1 MNDGMGQGQ
10 RLNEYERVQCGR
22 TRVQRFKNDG
32 SVSYHGGSLYKPRLH
47 GPSANTTDL
56 VKTKEKR
63 FWWGS

>member
-1 MNDGMGQGQ
+1 MNMNVCYVGKHGW
-10 RLNEYERVQCGR
+10 EVQ
-22 TRVQRFKNDG
+22 NDG

-63 FWWGS
+63 FRRGS